1 MMHGILPRL
10 LVDGRPGNNGWD
22 SFYQGIG
29 NFGILNMI
37 VNIEVWIWECV
48 SYVSNVRNVSF
59 ASIVS
64 NVSNMFDYKLGSY
77 EGTFFVSKEDSA
89 L

>member
-37 VNIEVWIWECV
+37 VNIEV
-48 SYVSNVRNVSF
+48 
-59 ASIVS
+59 
-64 NVSNMFDYKLGSY
+64 
-77 EGTFFVSKEDSA
+77 
-89 L
+89 